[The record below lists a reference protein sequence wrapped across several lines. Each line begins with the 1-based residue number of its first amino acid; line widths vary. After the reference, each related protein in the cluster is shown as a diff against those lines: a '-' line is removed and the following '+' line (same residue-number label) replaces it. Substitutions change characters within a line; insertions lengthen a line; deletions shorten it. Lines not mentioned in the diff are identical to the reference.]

1 MDKEQFIKRLVELR
15 MNKSVSA
22 RDMSL
27 SIGQN
32 AGYINNI
39 ENGVNLPSM
48 SVFFY
53 ICEYLG
59 VTPEEFFDLESKNPT
74 KLDSIIKDL
83 KHLDDKQLDTI
94 STLVKD
100 LIHK

>member
-1 MDKEQFIKRLVELR
+1 MYDNNFALR
-15 MNKSVSA
+15 ISKLRTQKGVSA

-39 ENGVNLPSM
+39 ETGKALPSM
-48 SVFFY
+48 TSFFY

-59 VTPEEFFDLESKNPT
+59 VTPEEFFAAELADPVRLLSLSKSLRRLSSRQLE
-74 KLDSIIKDL
+74 LL
-83 KHLDDKQLDTI
+83 AQL
-94 STLVKD
+94 LQEMK
-100 LIHK
+100 